1 MGIDVLQLLALIFI
15 FVFPIVMVGIFTN
28 HKKEMAALNVQLK
41 DSDKQ
46 HYQAEITALKKRLEV
61 LEAIV
66 TDKSYQLS
74 SDINQLKDE
83 EKSENTT
90 F

>member
-28 HKKEMAALNVQLK
+28 HRKEMAALNNQLSE
-41 DSDKQ
+41 SDKH
-46 HYQAEITALKKRLEV
+46 HYESEIAALKKRLEV

-66 TDKSYQLS
+66 TDKNYQLA
-74 SDINQLKDE
+74 SDIDNLKQD
-83 EKSENTT
+83 KTIQ
-90 F
+90 